1 MKGTSSVLSI
11 VHYKMLYQLKLF
23 DEGVLLCLC
32 RFSHLLCVFCD
43 ELSHLVSVLI
53 FSKHGNKK
61 GLQRNVEYN
70 KVHADSS

>member
-43 ELSHLVSVLI
+43 ILFNARGPVALMMSVCCLSAHLL
-53 FSKHGNKK
+53 
-61 GLQRNVEYN
+61 
-70 KVHADSS
+70 A